1 MITAYTLFSGSGG
14 NCTYVA
20 SGKTEILIDAGRSC
34 LAIER
39 ALTKIGTSLSNIS
52 SIFVTHEHS
61 DHIIGL
67 EVISKKYNIP
77 VHFAYPSYDKA
88 IQNTTYLKR
97 SAIRHEVIFEKTV
110 GDVTVKSFEVPHDSM
125 QNLGYIVSDGEDT
138 FGTATDMGHV
148 TEALANELI
157 KCRCALIEANHDKKM
172 LKEGPYPQFLK
183 DRILSPHG
191 HLSNENCARLAC
203 YLADNGVKC
212 ITLGHLSKENNLP
225 KVAFD
230 TVNNLLEANN
240 LSVDLSVASPE
251 DAVLLTRK

>member
-14 NCTYVA
+14 NCTYIT

-34 LAIER
+34 LAIEK
-39 ALTKIGTSLSNIS
+39 ALNALGTSLSSIS
-52 SIFVTHEHS
+52 DIFVTHEHS
-61 DHIIGL
+61 DHTCGL
-67 EVISKKYNIP
+67 EIISKKYNIP

-88 IQNTTYLKR
+88 VQHSSYLKR
-97 SAIRHEVIFEKTV
+97 SAVRHEVIFEKTV
-110 GDVTVKSFEVPHDSM
+110 GNVTVKSFEVPHDSM
-125 QNLGYIVSDGEDT
+125 QNLGYIVDDGEDT

-172 LKEGPYPQFLK
+172 LIEGPYPQFLK
-183 DRILSPHG
+183 ERILSDRG

-225 KVAFD
+225 SIAFD
-230 TVNNLLEANN
+230 TVSKLLCANG
-240 LSVDLSVASPE
+240 LCVDLKIAYPE
-251 DAVLLTRK
+251 KTVLLTR

>member
-1 MITAYTLFSGSGG
+1 MITAYTLFSGSSG
-14 NCTYVA
+14 NCTYIK
-20 SGKTEILIDAGRSC
+20 SGKTEILIDAGKSC
-34 LAIER
+34 LAIEKSLN
-39 ALTKIGTSLSNIS
+39 ALGTSLSSIS
-52 SIFVTHEHS
+52 DIFVTHEHS
-61 DHIIGL
+61 DHTVGL

-97 SAIRHEVIFEKTV
+97 SAIRHEVLFEKKV
-110 GDVTVKSFEVPHDSM
+110 GDVLIKSFEVPHDSM
-125 QNLGYIVSDGEDT
+125 QNLGYIISDGEDT

-148 TEALANELI
+148 TESLANELI
-157 KCRCALIEANHDKKM
+157 KCRCVLIEANHDKKM

-225 KVAFD
+225 KIALD

-240 LSVDLSVASPE
+240 LFADLKVALPE
-251 DAVLLTRK
+251 DATLLTRK